1 MAYPTGELSVDLRAI
16 TDNFRYIQGCLIA
29 GAECGAVVKAD
40 AYGLGVERI
49 APRIYE
55 TGCRKFFVA
64 NLKEAIK
71 LRSLV
76 GLDAQ
81 IFVLSGC
88 IRGAESEFIARG
100 FIPVLVSAEM
110 LSRWVAA
117 GGGKVSAALKV
128 NTGMG
133 RLGIELRELEQL
145 IDENQSLLKRA
156 NITYLMSHFAC
167 ADQADHTLTAMQQ
180 QRFALLLERF
190 RGIGL
195 TPKATLANSGGIFRS
210 DAYHYDLVR
219 PGIALFGGNPGV
231 TINPMRAVVGLT
243 LPVIQVRDLPVGD
256 CVGYG
261 ATRAFST
268 QRKIAIVAGGY
279 ADGMMRALSNR
290 GWGFV
295 QGAKVP
301 IVGRISM
308 DSTLFDISDIANP
321 SDVVEG
327 DGIEVLGSN
336 VLIDD
341 MAMAADTIS
350 YEVLTS
356 IGERYQRSYI
366 A

>member
-1 MAYPTGELSVDLRAI
+1 MAYPTGELSVDLRAV
-16 TDNFRYIQGCLIA
+16 TDNFHYIREHLVA

-55 TGCRKFFVA
+55 AGCRKFFVA

-76 GLDAQ
+76 GLDTQ
-81 IFVLSGC
+81 IFVLGGC
-88 IRGAESEFIARG
+88 IRGAESEFIARE

-133 RLGIELRELEQL
+133 RLGIELGELERL
-145 IDENQSLLKRA
+145 LSENQSLLKRA
-156 NITYLMSHFAC
+156 NIAYLMSHFAC
-167 ADQADHTLTAMQQ
+167 ADQPGHVLTAIQQ
-180 QRFALLLERF
+180 QRFDLLIERF
-190 RGIGL
+190 RGVGL
-195 TPKATLANSGGIFRS
+195 TPKTTLANSGGIFRS
-210 DAYHYDLVR
+210 NDYHYDLVR
-219 PGIALFGGNPGV
+219 PGIALFGGNPGLRV
-231 TINPMRAVVGLT
+231 NPMRAVVGLT

-256 CVGYG
+256 YVGYG
-261 ATRAFST
+261 ATRVFST
-268 QRKIAIVAGGY
+268 RRKIAVVAGGY

-295 QGAKVP
+295 QGVKVP

-308 DSTLFDISDIANP
+308 DSTLFDISDVAKP
-321 SDVVEG
+321 SDVAEG
-327 DGIEVLGSN
+327 DGIEVLGPH